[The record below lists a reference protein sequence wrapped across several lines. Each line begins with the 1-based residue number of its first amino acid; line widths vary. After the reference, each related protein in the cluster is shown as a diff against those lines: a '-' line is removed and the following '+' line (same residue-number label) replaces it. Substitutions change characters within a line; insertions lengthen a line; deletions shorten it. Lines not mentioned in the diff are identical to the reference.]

1 MWYELTTLACPPL
14 ELDAISADAR
24 SWIRDSAAQGQ
35 FLGAWRTE
43 IGALFQ
49 LMILRR
55 FEKKEQLDQERQRT
69 NMSKRP
75 FNVSNAAVRI
85 SMDSYLPFPFLPA
98 AEASTSAT
106 FYEFRTYF
114 LKPGGLAPTLAAWKQ
129 AIAPAHDYTSHLLIN
144 MYSLDGPPRITHIW
158 QFASLEE
165 RFALRARHY
174 AQGLWPPKGGPQQI
188 DYATS
193 TICLPE

>member
-14 ELDAISADAR
+14 ELNSISADAR
-24 SWIRDSAAQGQ
+24 AWISDPSAQGQ
-35 FLGAWRTE
+35 LVGAWRTE

-49 LMILRR
+49 LMFLRR
-55 FEKKEQLDQERQRT
+55 FEKQQQLDQERQRA
-69 NMSKRP
+69 NMSERT
-75 FNVSNAAVRI
+75 FNVNNAAVRI

-98 AEASTSAT
+98 AVSTPAK

-114 LKPGGLAPTLAAWKQ
+114 LKPGGLAPTLAAWQQ
-129 AIAPAHDYTSHLLIN
+129 ALAPAHDYTAHLLIN

-165 RFALRARHY
+165 RFALRTQHY
-174 AQGLWPPKGGPQQI
+174 AQGLWPTKGGPQQI
-188 DYATS
+188 DHATS
-193 TICLPE
+193 TIGLAE